1 MSEPKPTYQAQWHE
15 IISELIRANRQDAK
29 ELGRG
34 LRLAYTPEDEHGVF
48 RLCLSRKG
56 EGKRPSEFEGETLW
70 AHVCKA
76 AAVKRPFVQRTAE
89 FDERGAF
96 VVEWVTG
103 EQKAL
108 FGQERRGGYADV
120 A

>member
-15 IISELIRANRQDAK
+15 VISELIRKNKQDAK

-48 RLCLSRKG
+48 RLCLSRKKG
-56 EGKRPSEFEGETLW
+56 QPSEFEGETLW

-76 AAVKRPFVQRTAE
+76 EAVKRPFVRKTLVL
-89 FDERGAF
+89 DERGAI
-96 VVEWVTG
+96 VLEWVTG

-108 FGQERRGGYADV
+108 FGQRERRGGYDV
-120 A
+120 